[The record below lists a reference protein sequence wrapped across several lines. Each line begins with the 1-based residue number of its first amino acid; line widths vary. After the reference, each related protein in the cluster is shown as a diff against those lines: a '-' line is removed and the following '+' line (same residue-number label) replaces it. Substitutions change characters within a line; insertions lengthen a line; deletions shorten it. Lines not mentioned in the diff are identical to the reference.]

1 MTHLFILWFA
11 LFAAQATTPATP
23 PPSEAPATQ
32 PTQQPALATPTAPS
46 PAQAAPAKPT
56 CPNPDASGNYHVGCG
71 VKAPVVIN
79 QSEPQFSEIARQQNI
94 NGTVTVS
101 LVVDAQGNPQN
112 VHVVHSI
119 ADTVDSRHRAAAL
132 TLDQAAIDTVK
143 NYKFKPATKDGKP
156 VPIILNVSIKFEA
169 Y

>member
-1 MTHLFILWFA
+1 MTHLFALWFA
-11 LFAAQATTPATP
+11 LFAAQATIPATP
-23 PPSEAPATQ
+23 PLSEPF
-32 PTQQPALATPTAPS
+32 PTQQPFAAAPS
-46 PAQAAPAKPT
+46 TGSSPDQAAPAKPPL

-79 QSEPQFSEIARQQNI
+79 QSEPQFSEIAREQKI
-94 NGTVTVS
+94 SGIVAVS
-101 LVVDAQGNPQN
+101 LIVDVQGKPEN
-112 VHVVHSI
+112 VHVTKSI
-119 ADTVDSRHRAAAL
+119 ADTVDSKHRAAAL

-156 VPIILNVSIKFEA
+156 VPIILNVTIKFEA

>member
-1 MTHLFILWFA
+1 MTHLFVLWFA
-11 LFAAQATTPATP
+11 LFAAQATTPATTP
-23 PPSEAPATQ
+23 PGEPPATQ
-32 PTQQPALATPTAPS
+32 TTQLPAPTAPS
-46 PAQAAPAKPT
+46 TASPEQAAPAKPT

-119 ADTVDSRHRAAAL
+119 ADTVDSKHHAAAL
-132 TLDQAAIDTVK
+132 TLDQSAIDTVK

-156 VPIILNVSIKFEA
+156 VPIILNVTIKFEA

>member
-1 MTHLFILWFA
+1 MTHLFVLWFA
-11 LFAAQATTPATP
+11 LFAAQATTPATTP
-23 PPSEAPATQ
+23 PGEPPATQ
-32 PTQQPALATPTAPS
+32 TTQLPAPTAPS
-46 PAQAAPAKPT
+46 TASPEQAAPARPT

-71 VKAPVVIN
+71 VKPPVVIN

-156 VPIILNVSIKFEA
+156 VPIILNVTIKFEA

>member
-1 MTHLFILWFA
+1 MTHLFVLWFA

-23 PPSEAPATQ
+23 PPGEPPATQ
-32 PTQQPALATPTAPS
+32 TTQLPAPTAPS
-46 PAQAAPAKPT
+46 TASPEQAAPARPT

-71 VKAPVVIN
+71 VKPVVIN
-79 QSEPQFSEIARQQNI
+79 QSEPQFSEIARQQGI
-94 NGTVTVS
+94 EGIATLS
-101 LVVDAQGNPQN
+101 FIVDAQGNPEN
-112 VHVVHSI
+112 VHVIKSI
-119 ADTVDSRHRAAAL
+119 ADTVDSKHRAAAL

-156 VPIILNVSIKFEA
+156 VPIILNVTIKFEA